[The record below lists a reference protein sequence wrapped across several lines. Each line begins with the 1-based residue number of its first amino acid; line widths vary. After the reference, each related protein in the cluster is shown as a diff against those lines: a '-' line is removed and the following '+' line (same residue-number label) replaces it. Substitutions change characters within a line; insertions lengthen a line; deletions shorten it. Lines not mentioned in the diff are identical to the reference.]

1 MNIFLIKRK
10 KYSVIKLKELYE
22 EEYITKDNLNQ
33 LHTVEI
39 DKKQFRVIVKNITN
53 EDYLIIT
60 NEEKEFYTR
69 VKNQV
74 QYMKSKFIFYDGIQF
89 DVSVNEKNN
98 SIILM
103 KSGIFWKEVYEE
115 YKSKY
120 VKDVSIY

>member
-1 MNIFLIKRK
+1 M
-10 KYSVIKLKELYE
+10 
-22 EEYITKDNLNQ
+22 
-33 LHTVEI
+33 
-39 DKKQFRVIVKNITN
+39 
-53 EDYLIIT
+53 IIT
-60 NEEKEFYTR
+60 NEENEFYTR

-98 SIILM
+98 SIILT

-120 VKDVSIY
+120 VKDVSLY